1 MKLPVVAEKFIKYV
15 KIDTQSREELSDK
28 VPSTEKQRDL
38 ALVLSQE
45 LKEMGASQVRYD
57 EEHSYV
63 YACLLYTSPS
73 PRD

>member
-28 VPSTEKQRDL
+28 VPSTEKQRNL

-63 YACLLYTSPS
+63 YE
-73 PRD
+73 